1 MAADNDSLDQ
11 IWTQV
16 YPDLD
21 ITEGAPE
28 KSYRPQKATFNEDS
42 TLTVGYAVPKVG
54 ETLPTDHE
62 FAPQIDRQF
71 ELKDKIGE
79 GGMGQVF
86 RAYQSNLTRDVAIKV
101 FQPGQSRSGNAQQFL
116 AEARVTA
123 WLDHPNIVPAHS
135 LQEFPSGEIQLAMKL
150 IGGESWADQLN
161 RLRPWEKE
169 EVPSEQLEI
178 LFQVCNAVAFAHSK
192 NIAHLDLKPDN
203 IMVGEFGEVLVLD
216 WGLAIDFSESPN
228 STDVR
233 RVPHKS
239 TLTHPCG
246 TPSYMAPELAL
257 GTGLDIGPW
266 TDCYLLGGILIK
278 ILTGQSPNRASTLI
292 KTLKNAAKGLTCELP
307 GWIPSELR
315 TIIEKSQS
323 QKPEDRYHSVDDFQ
337 AELRSFLTHRQ
348 SVLLSEEA
356 EKTLRLAEKEDI
368 SNDERYRLY
377 GDAAAGFEQALK
389 LWNESPSAHK
399 GSDASTVGAL
409 KHALNMGDLGLA
421 RSQLGR
427 LSENHP
433 EATALGEQVAEAE
446 RDLAEKADLA
456 ERQRKRLRWAL
467 IALFVGLV
475 IGIISITVSEL
486 IALNA
491 LADAELA
498 NEKKEEAL
506 KDLKTAK
513 EKTEEALE
521 DSKAKLAQSYLMAGR
536 FYLESKE
543 HLKAKVLLTA
553 SLQLKESPQTRER
566 LLQAHLAQIEGW
578 SQLIELPNQ
587 RPRMIIES
595 NENSVLTAYQNYD
608 PTSFR
613 ELDVILRVHELS
625 KANSTHSDSPWQ
637 SYEITVPKDSLSKRL
652 PCFSSQKPGH
662 VYIPN
667 KNEWQLW
674 NYKTGQLI
682 ADAKEPQRSKPSPN
696 EISVQYYYDSNLQRV
711 HYQVKGKKAQ
721 QFQAPSPIQ
730 RFETSASE
738 RFLAFGNKDSVT
750 VIDVLGD
757 NKPTTIPFPK
767 SLNRSM
773 LERLRVSHDGRYIA
787 TLFRSEFRIMVWD
800 TKTQSLVY
808 RFDLSAATR
817 IFKFSRNKSVLYVAA
832 RNGFHVRR
840 FGGSTLKKVHRL
852 GQVSKLAPAAESDC
866 IYAHG
871 ESWQK
876 LNLKESALQKLNH
889 PSEDL
894 YQIID
899 HPKRN
904 RRLLRYAK
912 KLLVWDTLA
921 NRQVAELD
929 LSTKNVKNEIE
940 KVLQPNAELKQR
952 ISQSMTYFSL
962 VRGKCYFDL
971 KSPIIVLFISKLIL
985 FYNYEKQKV
994 TACIPLRSTPYLH
1007 SLSPSGNHLVT
1018 VHKIKRASKSARVEL
1033 WDAKRGQLIRE
1044 WTLKSRAVSLRF
1056 GPNSKHLYA
1065 TTEASSGVEIW
1076 DLKGKVLK
1084 VLNHPERRG
1093 MVGQFLFS
1101 ESGRFLLALDNY
1113 GYVWI
1118 WDLSIAAIVAKL
1130 KAHEDRFSMT
1140 LTHDGKY
1147 LVTNSY
1153 EEETVKSWDFQQ
1165 IVRLLTAPGEEL
1177 LKQVQS
1183 ESNFDLNKVLKRK
1196 P

>member
-16 YPDLD
+16 YPNLD

-28 KSYRPQKATFNEDS
+28 KSYRPERAVPDEES

-54 ETLPTDHE
+54 ESLPKDHE

-161 RLRPWEKE
+161 RLKPWEKE
-169 EVPSEQLEI
+169 QVPSEQLEI

-192 NIAHLDLKPDN
+192 SIAHLDLKPDN

-216 WGLAIDFSESPN
+216 WGLAIDFSESPKPQG
-228 STDVR
+228 VR

-278 ILTGQSPNRASTLI
+278 ILTGKSPNRASTLI
-292 KTLKNAAKGLTCELP
+292 KTLNNAAKGLTCELP
-307 GWIPSELR
+307 PWIPSELR
-315 TIIEKSQS
+315 SIIEKSQS
-323 QKPEDRYHSVDDFQ
+323 QKPEDRYHSIDDFQ
-337 AELRSFLTHRQ
+337 AELRSVLTHRQ
-348 SVLLSEEA
+348 SLLLSEEA
-356 EKTLRLAEKEDI
+356 EKTLRLAEREEI

-377 GDAAAGFEQALK
+377 GDAAAGFEQAIK
-389 LWNESPSAHK
+389 LWDESPSAHR
-399 GSDASTVGAL
+399 GRDDSTVGAL

-427 LSENHP
+427 LSESHP
-433 EATALGEQVAEAE
+433 EATVLGEQIAKAE
-446 RDLAEKADLA
+446 RDLAEKAELA

-486 IALNA
+486 IALDA

-498 NEKKEEAL
+498 NEKKEAAL

-513 EKTEEALE
+513 RKTEKALE
-521 DSKAKLAQSYLMAGR
+521 DSNEKLAQSYLMAGR

-543 HLKAKVLLTA
+543 HLKAKALLTA

-578 SQLIELPNQ
+578 SQLTELPNQ
-587 RPRMIIES
+587 RPRVIIES

-608 PTSFR
+608 PTTFK
-613 ELDVILRVHELS
+613 EVNVVLKVHELS
-625 KANSTHSDSPWQ
+625 RANSTHPDSPWQ
-637 SYEITVPKDSLSKRL
+637 SYEIAVPNDSLSKKL
-652 PCFSSQKPGH
+652 PCFSSEKPGC

-667 KNEWQLW
+667 KNEWQIW
-674 NYKTGQLI
+674 NYRTGQLI
-682 ADAKEPQRSKPSPN
+682 ADAKEPPRSKPSPK
-696 EISVQYYYDSNLQRV
+696 EISVQYYYDSNLRV

-721 QFQAPSPIQ
+721 QFQAPSAIQ
-730 RFETSASE
+730 RFDASASE

-757 NKPTTIPFPK
+757 KKPTTIPFPK
-767 SLNRSM
+767 SLNRSR

-840 FGGSTLKKVHRL
+840 FGGSTLKKVHKL
-852 GQVSKLAPAAESDC
+852 GQFSKLSPAAESDC
-866 IYAHG
+866 IYAYG
-871 ESWQK
+871 EAWQS
-876 LNLKESALQKLNH
+876 LNLKESALKKLNH

-899 HPKRN
+899 HPKRKL
-904 RRLLRYAK
+904 RLLHYPEK
-912 KLLVWDTLA
+912 MLVWDTHA
-921 NRQVAELD
+921 NRQIAEFD
-929 LSTKNVKNEIE
+929 LSAKNVKNEIE
-940 KVLQPNAELKQR
+940 RVLKPDAELKQR
-952 ISQSMTYFSL
+952 IKKSMTYFSFL
-962 VRGKCYFDL
+962 GGKSYFDL
-971 KSPIIVLFISKLIL
+971 KSPVIVLFISKLVL
-985 FYNYEKQKV
+985 FYNYEQQKLSS
-994 TACIPLRSTPYLH
+994 CILLRSTPYLH
-1007 SLSPSGNHLVT
+1007 CLSPSGEHVVT

-1033 WDAKRGQLIRE
+1033 WDAKRGQLVRE
-1044 WTLKSRAVSLRF
+1044 WTLKSRAVSLTF
-1056 GPNSKHLYA
+1056 GPDSKHLYA
-1065 TTEASSGVEIW
+1065 TTEVSPGVEIW
-1076 DLKGKVLK
+1076 DLNGKVRKL
-1084 VLNHPERRG
+1084 LNHPERRG
-1093 MVGQFLFS
+1093 MVGQFLFA

-1118 WDLSIAAIVAKL
+1118 WDLTISAIVAKL
-1130 KAHEDRFSMT
+1130 KAHEDRFSMI
-1140 LTHDGKY
+1140 LTPDEKY

-1165 IVRLLTAPGEEL
+1165 IVRLLTAPGEAL
-1177 LKQVQS
+1177 LKQVQR

-1196 P
+1196 R